1 MNQKIAVL
9 SDTHGN
15 QKLLRTSLQQEEKL
29 DYIFHLGDDYHDLD
43 ENFDL
48 LENRQLYKVPGI
60 YHSGY
65 ADGSLQ
71 RAKSLEI
78 AGWKFLL
85 VHDISDSQ
93 RTRSK
98 HDIVLYGHTHHPAF
112 YQKNGIYYLNPGHL
126 KKSSDRGAAASYC
139 LLIINSNQ
147 IEIVFKNLQ
156 NEIIQTYNISQEKIG
171 G

>member
-29 DYIFHLGDDYHDLD
+29 DFIFHLGDNFQDLD
-43 ENFDL
+43 ENIDL
-48 LENRQLYKVPGI
+48 LENRQLCKVPGI
-60 YHSGY
+60 YHPGY

-71 RAKSLEI
+71 RSKSLEI
-78 AGWKFLL
+78 FGWKFLL
-85 VHDISDSQ
+85 VHDIADSR

-98 HDIVLYGHTHHPAF
+98 HDLVLYGHTHHPAF
-112 YQKNGIYYLNPGHL
+112 YQKAGTYYLNPGHL
-126 KKSSDRGAAASYC
+126 KRSTDRGAAASYC
-139 LLIINSNQ
+139 LLIIDTKH
-147 IEIVFKNLQ
+147 IEIIFKNLK